1 MSASG
6 TATAVRTARRDLRR
20 PGSLRSRMIL
30 SSLLLLAALS
40 VVIITITGLAM
51 RTYLMTGLDQ
61 RLDALAEHS
70 AAAREQIGA
79 PTAGLPYLRAF
90 GVPAGT
96 MGVSVAGRRGPIHN
110 AAIVDDSGQ
119 LTAPTAGQQQILAL
133 VEPDG
138 HHHTRDL
145 PGLGTYRVKAVRAD
159 TREAERTIV
168 TGLPVRP
175 VNQMLGRLLAIESAA
190 AAAALAVAALIAA
203 TVIGRQL
210 RPLQR
215 VAATATRISHEP
227 LGHGEVRSLER
238 VPETDGT
245 TETGRLAE
253 AVNRLLGHVENAL
266 ADRYATE
273 LRMRDFLA
281 DAGHELRTPLASVA
295 GHLQLVRRA
304 PKTAAPQAE
313 YALGRMESGIGRM
326 RTLVEDL
333 LLLARLDTGRPLAR
347 EEVGLGPLLAEAV
360 ADARAAGPDHRW
372 EFLMPGNLV
381 LVEGDQDRL
390 HQIVANLLANART
403 HTPPG
408 TKVTVTVRTDADEA
422 VIRVADDGPG
432 IPPDLLPRIFERFA
446 RGDASRSRATGSSG
460 LGLAIVAAVSAAHG
474 GRADVSSEPGRTV
487 FTVRLPLCPAYAGE
501 VNPPR
506 KPVGHELPY
515 G

>member
-1 MSASG
+1 M
-6 TATAVRTARRDLRR
+6 RRGPRR
-20 PGSLRSRMIL
+20 PRSLRSRMIL
-30 SSLLLLAALS
+30 SSSLLLAALS
-40 VVIITITGLAM
+40 VVIIAITGLTM

-70 AAAREQIGA
+70 SAARGQIGA
-79 PTAGLPYLRAF
+79 PTSGLPYLRAF

-96 MGVSVAGRRGPIHN
+96 IGVSVAGRHGSGTVRH
-110 AAIVDDSGQ
+110 AAVVTGSGE
-119 LTAPTAGQQQILAL
+119 LTAPTAGQRRLLAT
-133 VEPDG
+133 VEADG
-138 HHHTRDL
+138 HRHTLDL
-145 PGLGTYRVKAVRAD
+145 PGRGTYRVKAVRAD
-159 TREAERTIV
+159 TPSSEV
-168 TGLPVRP
+168 TVVTALSVRP
-175 VNQMLGRLLAIESAA
+175 VDQMLGRLLAVESAI

-215 VAATATRISHEP
+215 VVATATRISREP
-227 LGHGEVRSLER
+227 LGYGEVRALER
-238 VPETDGT
+238 VPDADHA

-253 AVNRLLGHVENAL
+253 AVNRLLGHVESAL

-304 PKTAAPQAE
+304 PKSAAPQAE

-333 LLLARLDTGRPLAR
+333 LLLARLDTGRPLAH

-381 LVEGDQDRL
+381 LVEGDPDRL
-390 HQIVANLLANART
+390 HQVVANLLANART

-408 TKVTVTVRTDADEA
+408 TKVTVTVRTTDDQAL
-422 VIRVADDGPG
+422 IRVADDGPG
-432 IPPDLLPRIFERFA
+432 IPPDLLPRVFERFA

-460 LGLAIVAAVSAAHG
+460 LGLAIVAAVSAAHA
-474 GRADVSSEPGRTV
+474 GRAEVSSEPGRTV

-506 KPVGHELPY
+506 KPIGRELPF

>member
-1 MSASG
+1 M
-6 TATAVRTARRDLRR
+6 RRGPGR
-20 PGSLRSRMIL
+20 PRSLRSRMIL
-30 SSLLLLAALS
+30 SSSLLLAALS
-40 VVIITITGLAM
+40 VAIIAITGLTM
-51 RTYLMTGLDQ
+51 RTYLMAGLDQ

-70 AAAREQIGA
+70 SAARGQIGA
-79 PTAGLPYLRAF
+79 PTSGLPYLRAF

-96 MGVSVAGRRGPIHN
+96 IGVSVAGRHGAGTVRH
-110 AAIVDDSGQ
+110 AAVVTDSGE
-119 LTAPTAGQQQILAL
+119 LTAPTAGQRRILAT
-133 VEPDG
+133 VEADG
-138 HHHTRDL
+138 HRHTLEL
-145 PGLGTYRVKAVRAD
+145 PGRGTYRVKAVRAD
-159 TREAERTIV
+159 SRNTEITVV
-168 TGLPVRP
+168 TALSVRP
-175 VNQMLGRLLAIESAA
+175 VDRMLGRLLAVESAI
-190 AAAALAVAALIAA
+190 AAAALAVAALIGA

-215 VAATATRISHEP
+215 VVATATRISREP
-227 LGHGEVRSLER
+227 LGHGEVRTLER
-238 VPETDGT
+238 VPEADCV

-253 AVNRLLGHVENAL
+253 AVNRLLGHVESAL

-304 PKTAAPQAE
+304 PKSAAPQAE

-333 LLLARLDTGRPLAR
+333 LLLARLDTGRPLAH

-372 EFLMPGNLV
+372 EFLMPGDLV
-381 LVEGDQDRL
+381 LVEGDPDRL
-390 HQIVANLLANART
+390 HQVVANLLANART

-408 TKVTVTVRTDADEA
+408 TRVTVTVRTVGDQA
-422 VIRVADDGPG
+422 VVRVADDGPG
-432 IPPDLLPRIFERFA
+432 IPPELLPRVFERFA

-460 LGLAIVAAVSAAHG
+460 LGLAIVAAVSAAHA
-474 GRADVSSEPGRTV
+474 GRAEVTSEPGRTV
-487 FTVRLPLCPAYAGE
+487 FTVRLPLLTAYAGE
-501 VNPPR
+501 VKPPR
-506 KPVGHELPY
+506 KPIGRELPF

>member
-1 MSASG
+1 G
-6 TATAVRTARRDLRR
+6 
-20 PGSLRSRMIL
+20 
-30 SSLLLLAALS
+30 
-40 VVIITITGLAM
+40 
-51 RTYLMTGLDQ
+51 
-61 RLDALAEHS
+61 
-70 AAAREQIGA
+70 
-79 PTAGLPYLRAF
+79 
-90 GVPAGT
+90 
-96 MGVSVAGRRGPIHN
+96 GR
-110 AAIVDDSGQ
+110 
-119 LTAPTAGQQQILAL
+119 TAPTVRQQRILAL

-138 HHHTRDL
+138 HRHTRDL
-145 PGLGTYRVKAVRAD
+145 PGRGTYRVKAVRAD
-159 TREAERTIV
+159 TREAEITIV
-168 TGLPVRP
+168 TAVPVHP
-175 VNQMLGRLLAIESAA
+175 VDHMLGGLLAVES
-190 AAAALAVAALIAA
+190 AVAATALLVAALVAA
-203 TVIGRQL
+203 TVIDRQL

-215 VAATATRISHEP
+215 VAATATRISREP
-227 LGHGEVRSLER
+227 LGHGAVRSLER
-238 VPETDGT
+238 VPQDECA

-304 PKTAAPQAE
+304 PKSAAPQAE

-381 LVEGDQDRL
+381 LVEGDPDRL
-390 HQIVANLLANART
+390 HQVAANLLANART

-408 TKVTVTVRTDADEA
+408 TRVTVTVRTDDAHA

-432 IPPDLLPRIFERFA
+432 IPPDLLPRVFERFA

-474 GRADVSSEPGRTV
+474 GHAEATSEPGRTT
-487 FTVRLPLCPAYAGE
+487 FTIHLPLHPTGADQSA
-501 VNPPR
+501 P
-506 KPVGHELPY
+506 
-515 G
+515 

>member
-1 MSASG
+1 MG
-6 TATAVRTARRDLRR
+6 TTRTPPAPRPPRRATRR
-20 PGSLRSRMIL
+20 PGSLRARMIL
-30 SSLLLLAALS
+30 TGSLLLAALS

-70 AAAREQIGA
+70 SAASGQIGA
-79 PTAGLPYLRAF
+79 PPSLLPYLRAF

-96 MGVSVAGRRGPIHN
+96 VGVYVTGRRGEVRR
-110 AAIVDDSGQ
+110 AAVVDDSGA
-119 LTAPTAGQQQILAL
+119 LTTPTVRQQRILAL

-159 TREAERTIV
+159 TREAEVTIV
-168 TGLPVRP
+168 TALSVRP
-175 VNQMLGRLLAIESAA
+175 VDQMLGRLLAIESAA
-190 AAAALAVAALIAA
+190 AAAALAVAALIGA

-215 VAATATRISHEP
+215 VAATATRISREP

-238 VPETDGT
+238 VPETDCG

-253 AVNRLLGHVENAL
+253 AVNRLLGHVESAL

-304 PKTAAPQAE
+304 PKSAAPQAE

-408 TKVTVTVRTDADEA
+408 TKVTVTVRTDAGQA

-432 IPPDLLPRIFERFA
+432 IPADLLPRVFERFA

-474 GRADVSSEPGRTV
+474 GRAEASSEPGRTV

-501 VNPPR
+501 LNPLR
-506 KPVGHELPY
+506 KPVGLELPS